1 MFRFCSKAVPERG
14 RRALRY
20 RSGERP
26 VALQELPAYAGYAMV
41 IRYARMCA
49 YMEQGRPNGLLCFF
63 MDHGWCRF
71 MHPLVS
77 SVLFS
82 SLFYL
87 SLVPLR
93 STKKGKKIIFIFLIT
108 FGRVYSFSLSAVFVF
123 FGFAFLFTVACS
135 VELRSYGGLARRG
148 TLSTFV
154 PIQFA
159 APVSIL
165 SKIHARPDAL
175 NADVT
180 IGCYL
185 L

>member
-1 MFRFCSKAVPERG
+1 
-14 RRALRY
+14 
-20 RSGERP
+20 
-26 VALQELPAYAGYAMV
+26 
-41 IRYARMCA
+41 MCA

-71 MHPLVS
+71 MYPLVS

-87 SLVPLR
+87 SLVTSFR
-93 STKKGKKIIFIFLIT
+93 KKGKKIIFIFLIT
-108 FGRVYSFSLSAVFVF
+108 FSWVYSFSVVSSVCILWLRLL
-123 FGFAFLFTVACS
+123 FAVACS

-180 IGCYL
+180 IGNYL
-185 L
+185 RCGFYLAVYR

>member
-1 MFRFCSKAVPERG
+1 
-14 RRALRY
+14 
-20 RSGERP
+20 
-26 VALQELPAYAGYAMV
+26 
-41 IRYARMCA
+41 
-49 YMEQGRPNGLLCFF
+49 
-63 MDHGWCRF
+63 

-180 IGCYL
+180 IGNYL
-185 L
+185 RCGFYLAVYR